1 MNVQRMARRG
11 GGRLP
16 ARIADYFELAKPRI
30 TLLVVITSA
39 MGYLLAAPA
48 QFDAVLFFHTLVG
61 TALVCAG
68 TSTLNEVWEIG
79 RDARMRRTRQ
89 RPLPAGRIGAEA
101 ALLYGVLLS
110 LAGLAALACM
120 VNLLAAL
127 VAGFT
132 LATYVFLYTPLKPRT
147 WWCTVVGAV
156 PGAMPPVIGWAAA
169 RGSLGLGAWALFALL
184 FVWQLPHFYAI
195 AWMYREDYARGGFP
209 MLGVI
214 DPSGRRTALQIA
226 GWSVALVPASLLPAW
241 LGLAGAVY
249 ATGALLLG
257 VAFVVL
263 AARMLREVTAPLARR
278 VFLSSVLYLPLLGVL
293 LALDRMVG
301 S

>member
-1 MNVQRMARRG
+1 MTVTSRAHTG
-11 GGRLP
+11 GGRLA
-16 ARIADYFELAKPRI
+16 ARAADYFELTKPRI
-30 TLLVVITSA
+30 TLLVVITAA
-39 MGYLLAAPA
+39 MGYMLAAPER
-48 QFDAVLFFHTLVG
+48 FDAVLFFHTLVG

-68 TSTLNEVWEIG
+68 TSTLNEVLETG

-89 RPLPAGRIGAEA
+89 RPLPAGRIGTDA
-101 ALLYGVLLS
+101 ALLYGVVLS

-132 LATYVFLYTPLKPRT
+132 LASYVFVYTPLKPRT
-147 WWCTVVGAV
+147 WWCTAVGAV

-169 RGSLGLGAWALFALL
+169 RGSLESGAWALFALL
-184 FVWQLPHFYAI
+184 FAWQLPHFSAI

-214 DPSGRRTALQIA
+214 DPTGRRTAVQIA
-226 GWSVALVPASLLPAW
+226 GWSAALVPASLLPAW

-249 ATGALLLG
+249 ATGALVLG
-257 VAFVVL
+257 LAFAAL
-263 AARMLREVTAPLARR
+263 AAGLLRQVTSPLARR
-278 VFLSSVLYLPLLGVL
+278 VFLASVLYLPALGGL

>member
-1 MNVQRMARRG
+1 MSEHRMARRG
-11 GGRLP
+11 SGRLP
-16 ARIADYFELAKPRI
+16 APVADSLELIKPRI
-30 TLLVVITSA
+30 TLLVVITAA
-39 MGYLLAAPA
+39 MGYVLAAPGH
-48 QFDAVLFFHTLVG
+48 FDGMLLFHTLLG

-68 TSTLNEVWEIG
+68 TSTLNQVWEVG
-79 RDARMRRTRQ
+79 RDARMRRTRE
-89 RPLPAGRIGAEA
+89 RPLPAGRMSVEA
-101 ALLYGVLLS
+101 ALLFGIGLS
-110 LAGLAALACM
+110 LAGMAELAWQ
-120 VNLLAAL
+120 VNLLAAV

-132 LATYVFLYTPLKPRT
+132 LASYVFVYTPLKPRT

-169 RGSLGLGAWALFALL
+169 RGSLGAGAWALFALL

-195 AWMYREDYARGGFP
+195 AWMHREDYARGGFP

-214 DPSGRRTALQIA
+214 DPEGRRTAVQIA
-226 GWSVALVPASLLPAW
+226 GWSVALLPASLLPAW

-249 ATGALLLG
+249 VTGAIVLGAAFAFLATG
-257 VAFVVL
+257 
-263 AARMLREVTAPLARR
+263 MLRNCTGPLARR
-278 VFLSSVLYLPLLGVL
+278 VFLASVLYLPALGGL

>member
-1 MNVQRMARRG
+1 MRSY
-11 GGRLP
+11 L
-16 ARIADYFELAKPRI
+16 ELTKPRI
-30 TLLVVITSA
+30 TLLVVITAA
-39 MGYLLAAPA
+39 MGYLLAAPPE
-48 QFDAVLFFHTLVG
+48 FDGMLFFHTLAG

-68 TSTLNEVWEIG
+68 TSVLNEVWEIG
-79 RDARMRRTRQ
+79 RDARMRRTRA
-89 RPLPAGRIGAEA
+89 RPLPAGRIGEQA

-110 LAGLAALACM
+110 LAGLGALACM

-132 LATYVFLYTPLKPRT
+132 LASYVFLYTPLKPRT

-169 RGSLGLGAWALFALL
+169 RGELGVGAWALFALL

-195 AWMYREDYARGGFP
+195 AWMYREDYASGGFP
-209 MLGVI
+209 MLSVV
-214 DPSGRRTALQIA
+214 DPTGRRTAVQIA
-226 GWSVALVPASLLPAW
+226 GWGAALVPASLAPAW
-241 LGLAGAVY
+241 LGLAGAIY

-257 VAFVVL
+257 VGFALL
-263 AARMLREVTAPLARR
+263 AARLLRGVTSPLARR
-278 VFLSSVLYLPLLGVL
+278 VFLASVLYLPALGGILV
-293 LALDRMVG
+293 LDRLVG

>member
-1 MNVQRMARRG
+1 MSQTTPAPEG

-16 ARIADYFELAKPRI
+16 ARVADYLELTKPRI
-30 TLLVVITSA
+30 TLLVVITAA
-39 MGYLLAAPA
+39 MGYLLAAPPE
-48 QFDAVLFFHTLVG
+48 FDAVLFFHTLIG

-79 RDARMRRTRQ
+79 RDARMRRTET

-101 ALLYGVLLS
+101 GLLYGVLLA

-120 VNLLAAL
+120 VNVLAAL

-132 LATYVFLYTPLKPRT
+132 LASYVFLYTPLKPRT

-169 RGSLGLGAWALFALL
+169 RGEVGLGAGALFTLL

-195 AWMYREDYARGGFP
+195 AWMHREDYARGGFP
-209 MLGVI
+209 MLSVV
-214 DPSGRRTALQIA
+214 DPSGRRTAVQIA
-226 GWSVALVPASLLPAW
+226 GWSAALLPASLLPAW

-257 VAFVVL
+257 VGFAVL
-263 AARMLREVTAPLARR
+263 AARLRSGVTRPQARR
-278 VFLSSVLYLPLLGVL
+278 VFLASVLYLPALGGLLV
-293 LALDRMVG
+293 LDRLVG